1 MPRRQQ
7 GRTPTG
13 LGKALVN
20 ANYRPRN
27 QLRAD
32 KASLHYADLTTLP
45 SSSAEASHL
54 ASVTDRSEL
63 DEFLH
68 SAIAAEE
75 TFEAEK
81 QQMVVLQSDAFEAK
95 TSKREYNSS
104 AFASPTPASAN
115 TPASTAA
122 SALPSIPI
130 PRRPQ
135 WTASMS
141 AEELALAE
149 RDAFLTWRRQLA
161 VLEDSQHI
169 LMTPFEKNI
178 EVWKQLWRVID
189 RCSVVATIV
198 DARNPLLYRS
208 EDMEQYV
215 EELGRGRKVNVMV
228 VNKADYL
235 SVEQRRLWVRW
246 FDRAGL
252 RVVFWSAARSTQ
264 REEEKE
270 RKLKEK
276 ERRRQERRADRE
288 RGLIL
293 GVNRVKLDDAKAEED
308 DDGGRRGEEGRG

>member
-45 SSSAEASHL
+45 SSSVEASHL

-81 QQMVVLQSDAFEAK
+81 QQLVVLQSDAFEAR

-104 AFASPTPASAN
+104 AFVSPAPASSN
-115 TPASTAA
+115 TATSPS
-122 SALPSIPI
+122 SAPSLPSIPI

-135 WTASMS
+135 WTTSMS
-141 AEELALAE
+141 AEELSVAE

-161 VLEDSQHI
+161 SLEDEQLV

-189 RCSVVATIV
+189 RCTVIATIV

-208 EDMEQYV
+208 EDMERYV
-215 EELGRGRKVNVMV
+215 GEMGG
-228 VNKADYL
+228 
-235 SVEQRRLWVRW
+235 
-246 FDRAGL
+246 G
-252 RVVFWSAARSTQ
+252 
-264 REEEKE
+264 
-270 RKLKEK
+270 
-276 ERRRQERRADRE
+276 
-288 RGLIL
+288 
-293 GVNRVKLDDAKAEED
+293 AEGEC
-308 DDGGRRGEEGRG
+308 DGGE